1 MKKLISVIAAVLLVL
16 SLCACAGTPAG
27 HPSAPQ
33 DTNPSVPTET
43 KPADTKPQQTDPADT
58 EPLATDPN
66 EVTELGE
73 GAVTFTFTAVL
84 PGDETQT
91 YTIHTDAETVG
102 AALLDLGLI
111 DGENGEWGLYV
122 KTVCGVTLDYETDG
136 MWWGLYENGEMAAVG
151 VDSLAVN
158 EGSVVEFRAE
168 AA

>member
-1 MKKLISVIAAVLLVL
+1 MKKLISVTLAVLLVL
-16 SLCACAGTPAG
+16 SLCACTGTPAG
-27 HPSAPQ
+27 QPSA
-33 DTNPSVPTET
+33 PSVPTET

-58 EPLATDPN
+58 EPLATDTN

-73 GAVTFTFTAVL
+73 GSVTFTFTAVL
-84 PGDETQT
+84 PGDETHT

-102 AALLDLGLI
+102 AALLELELI
-111 DGENGEWGLYV
+111 DGDNGEWGLYV